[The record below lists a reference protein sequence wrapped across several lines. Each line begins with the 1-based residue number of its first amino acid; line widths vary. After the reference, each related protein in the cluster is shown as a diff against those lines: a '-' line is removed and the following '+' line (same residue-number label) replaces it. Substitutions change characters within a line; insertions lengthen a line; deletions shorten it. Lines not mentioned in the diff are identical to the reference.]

1 MRRGWGTPGRRGCWN
16 ACAGGLL
23 RWNSRCCGWPDG
35 CLEVAIIRPMA
46 VLAASTLSSFLPIF
60 IVILMALTFALAT
73 LVLTH
78 LLGPGRTGEIKGITY
93 ESGMNPVGTA
103 RKRFNV
109 RFYLIAVVFL
119 VFDVEII
126 FLYPWAATFAN
137 LTPGSDEAL
146 LWLGRIM
153 FFLFTT
159 VVAYL
164 YGWRKGVFRFD

>member
-1 MRRGWGTPGRRGCWN
+1 MHGP
-16 ACAGGLL
+16 ALL
-23 RWNSRCCGWPDG
+23 GAMVDLSTYIP
-35 CLEVAIIRPMA
+35 
-46 VLAASTLSSFLPIF
+46 VLLIL
-60 IVILMALTFALAT
+60 LMAITFAVAN
-73 LVLTH
+73 LVMTRM
-78 LLGPGRTGEIKGITY
+78 LGPARAGAVKGITY

-126 FLYPWAATFAN
+126 FLYPWATTFTN
-137 LTPGSDEAL
+137 LEPGSANAIT
-146 LWLGRIM
+146 WLGRIM

>member
-1 MRRGWGTPGRRGCWN
+1 
-16 ACAGGLL
+16 
-23 RWNSRCCGWPDG
+23 
-35 CLEVAIIRPMA
+35 MA
-46 VLAASTLSSFLPIF
+46 SLQ
-60 IVILMALTFALAT
+60 ALAT
-73 LVLTH
+73 TSLSSYLPILLVLVMAITFAVANLVMTR
-78 LLGPGRTGEIKGITY
+78 LLGPSRAGAIKGTTY
-93 ESGMNPVGTA
+93 ESGVNPVGTA

-137 LTPGSDEAL
+137 LESQSEFAAV
-146 LWLGRIM
+146 WLGRIM

>member
-1 MRRGWGTPGRRGCWN
+1 M
-16 ACAGGLL
+16 
-23 RWNSRCCGWPDG
+23 
-35 CLEVAIIRPMA
+35 
-46 VLAASTLSSFLPIF
+46 LADVRLNTYLPIF
-60 IVILMALTFALAT
+60 IVILMAIGFAVMNV
-73 LVLTH
+73 VLTMV
-78 LLGPGRTGEIKGITY
+78 LGPSRKGKLKGTTY

-126 FLYPWAATFAN
+126 FLYPWASTFSN
-137 LTPGSDEAL
+137 LETGGKLAL
-146 LWLGRIM
+146 LWLVRIM

-164 YGWRKGVFRFD
+164 YGWRKGVFKFD

>member
-1 MRRGWGTPGRRGCWN
+1 MHGLALLSLGQVSPGSY
-16 ACAGGLL
+16 LPVL
-23 RWNSRCCGWPDG
+23 
-35 CLEVAIIRPMA
+35 II
-46 VLAASTLSSFLPIF
+46 
-60 IVILMALTFALAT
+60 ILMAITFAVANI
-73 LVLTH
+73 VLTK
-78 LLGPGRTGEIKGITY
+78 LLGPSRPGTTKGITY

-137 LTPGSDEAL
+137 LQPHSDNAL
-146 LWLGRIM
+146 LWLVRIM

>member
-1 MRRGWGTPGRRGCWN
+1 MHGPAPTPPLLTPGF
-16 ACAGGLL
+16 AQL
-23 RWNSRCCGWPDG
+23 D
-35 CLEVAIIRPMA
+35 
-46 VLAASTLSSFLPIF
+46 LATYLPVF
-60 IVILMALTFALAT
+60 IVILMAITFAVANV
-73 LVLTH
+73 VLTK
-78 LLGPGRTGEIKGITY
+78 LLGPNRHGVTKGGTY

-126 FLYPWAATFAN
+126 FLYPWAATFAR
-137 LTPGSDEAL
+137 LEQGSENAL
-146 LWLGRIM
+146 IWLVRIM

-164 YGWRKGVFRFD
+164 YGWRKGVFKFD